1 MNQPALTTFAADH
14 KAELQETIEGLP
26 QTDPNNALQSG
37 LNFAYGVAGIVAVII
52 IIVAGIQY
60 VTSVGD
66 PGKTSKALKTI
77 IYAAAGLAVV
87 ILAAIITN
95 FLIGTISGT

>member
-1 MNQPALTTFAADH
+1 MGWSAFTTFAADH

-26 QTDPNNALQSG
+26 QTDPNAALQSG
-37 LNFAYGVAGIVAVII
+37 LNFAYGVAGIVAV
-52 IIVAGIQY
+52 IVAGIQY

-87 ILAAIITN
+87 ILAAVITN